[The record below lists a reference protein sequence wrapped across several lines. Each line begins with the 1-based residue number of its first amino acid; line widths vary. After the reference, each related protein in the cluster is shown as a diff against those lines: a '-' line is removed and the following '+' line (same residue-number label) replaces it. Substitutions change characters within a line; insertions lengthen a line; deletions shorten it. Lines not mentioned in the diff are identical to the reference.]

1 MVNRMY
7 YNDIEIAQMTINDF
21 ESIKDILISDFDDF
35 WNLDIMKEEL
45 QSENSHYFVARIDNK
60 IVGFAGI
67 KVILDEADVMN
78 IVTRKDSRKHGVGS
92 SLLNAIIIYATN
104 SGIEK
109 LTLEVNEQNTTAIHL
124 YEKFGFNKIALRK
137 NYYNN
142 IDTAIIMQLM
152 LTKKS

>member
-1 MVNRMY
+1 MY